1 MKIKR
6 WTVYDGIAKKYAP
19 QRFVSKR
26 KAQMLRQDL
35 IDKYNVRAKILGS
48 NLSLRDV
55 DSIKVVELE

>member
-6 WTVYDGIAKKYAP
+6 WTVYDGIAKKYESK
-19 QRFVSKR
+19 RFISKR
-26 KAQMLRQDL
+26 KAQLLRQDL
-35 IDKYNVRAKILGS
+35 IDRYNVKAKILGS